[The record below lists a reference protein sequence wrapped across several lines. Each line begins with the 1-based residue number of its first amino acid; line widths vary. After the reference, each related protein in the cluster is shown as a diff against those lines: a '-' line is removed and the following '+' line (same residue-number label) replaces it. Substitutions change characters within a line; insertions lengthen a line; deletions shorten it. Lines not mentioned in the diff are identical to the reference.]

1 VTEATQRQ
9 EVVRKIREAL
19 VELGAEGVEYIAAP
33 PHTLHRSS
41 SDTPAAGAQQ
51 TRATREPPSPGFTP
65 RVAPLAQTRALSSS
79 AGERASALQAVRQE
93 IGDCQRCPLCE
104 KRRNIVFGEGSPEA
118 AVVFVGEGPG
128 DEEDR
133 SGRPFVGRSGELLTK
148 MIEAVGWRREDIY
161 ICNIVKCRP
170 PGNRNPELEEV
181 AACRPFLDKQI
192 LAIQPRVIVTLG
204 KPAIS
209 TLLGRN
215 VAITRER
222 GNWQEWNGIA
232 VMPTFH
238 PAYLLRSYTQKN
250 RQAVWDDLR
259 AVRARVDE
267 ADSS

>member
-1 VTEATQRQ
+1 MTEAAQRQ
-9 EVVRKIREAL
+9 DLVRKIREAL
-19 VELGAEGVEYIAAP
+19 VELGAEGVEYVAAP
-33 PHTLHRSS
+33 RHPLRSS
-41 SDTPAAGAQQ
+41 SRDTQAAGAPRL
-51 TRATREPPSPGFTP
+51 RATQEPPSPAFTP
-65 RVAPLAQTRALSSS
+65 RVAPLADTSTLSVT
-79 AGERASALQAVRQE
+79 AGEKAAALDAVRQE

-148 MIEAVGWRREDIY
+148 MIEAVGWRREDVY

-170 PGNRNPELEEV
+170 PGNRNPQLEEV
-181 AACRPFLDKQI
+181 ATCRPFLDKQI

-209 TLLGRN
+209 TLLGRD
-215 VAITRER
+215 VAITRAR
-222 GNWQEWNGIA
+222 GIWQEWNGFP

-267 ADSS
+267 AGSS